1 MEEKTSENKSELKTR
16 EPFNELN
23 EILERQVLIKCTG
36 QKERL

>member
-23 EILERQVLIKCTG
+23 GILLIKYI
-36 QKERL
+36 E